1 MNYRRVSTIHGG
13 QGIYR
18 TTLFIVIRLEYS
30 AIMVAQLSESTTEN
44 SGAIL
49 HSLGEFI
56 FGQVTWDDLTAGAEA
71 VRQFYASAGG

>member
-1 MNYRRVSTIHGG
+1 
-13 QGIYR
+13 
-18 TTLFIVIRLEYS
+18 
-30 AIMVAQLSESTTEN
+30 MVAQPSESTTEN